1 MLRRNGRAGYA
12 RTTKPFQRSAIVL
25 NHPGTEGAAFLPMGW
40 SSAAAERA
48 TRSLAVLALA
58 RVNRLRAIRQE
69 TAAYRPG
76 G

>member
-1 MLRRNGRAGYA
+1 MLRGNGRAGYA
-12 RTTKPFQRSAIVL
+12 RTTTLFQRPAMVL
-25 NHPGTEGAAFLPMGW
+25 NHPETEGATFLPMGW

-58 RVNRLRAIRQE
+58 RVNRLRATRQE
-69 TAAYRPG
+69 AVTYRHG